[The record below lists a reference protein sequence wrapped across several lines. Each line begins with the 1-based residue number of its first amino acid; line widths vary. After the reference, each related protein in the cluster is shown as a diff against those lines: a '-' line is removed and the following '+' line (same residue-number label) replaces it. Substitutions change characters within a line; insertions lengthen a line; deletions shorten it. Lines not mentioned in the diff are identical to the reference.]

1 MTKQQ
6 RVARLATA
14 GALACILAACSG
26 GGTGTQSALPSSPG
40 QGQSLANVQ
49 VRIVDTTSGAS
60 QTASGKK
67 RPMYISPSTNAS
79 SLQVTPT
86 GGSSQTIV
94 TNLSSGSPNCT
105 TATPRVCTIPMQL
118 TAGTYTFALKTYDEA
133 PVSGSIPAGANQLAQ
148 ASTTATIQLNT
159 TNTINFAL
167 SGIVVGSPGVSCT
180 SSCGALS
187 YMSLPANGTTQ
198 TFAFAVSATD
208 ADGNVITGSNPYS
221 SPITVTLTETGG
233 SGNSALIYNGTNVGA
248 TATLVKPTDTL
259 ALQYNGGG
267 ASGYSTT
274 TNIGGTGV
282 VISPMYVTPASVSE
296 GKVTDSHTGSITEAS
311 APNSIA
317 YSASA
322 TSCSEITASSAS
334 GSGSSGAFSFST
346 SAAGGTNANCT
357 VAVSDILGTT
367 VSVPVAF
374 AIPGPIGGGG
384 GSGGGTVTFPSGG
397 SGSCSAGIAFTAT
410 GQTALFT
417 ITDPGYSGSFT
428 QVNTTPAT
436 ATASISGANVTIT
449 AVAAGTTSITFSDSA
464 GNTIPCSIGV
474 TTTSGTVS

>member
-1 MTKQQ
+1 MKKNY

-14 GALACILAACSG
+14 GALACILAACGG
-26 GGTGTQSALPSSPG
+26 GGTTGTLSTLPSSPAK
-40 QGQSLANVQ
+40 SDLANVQ

-60 QTASGKK
+60 QTTSGKK

-79 SLQVTPT
+79 SLQVTPS
-86 GGSSQTIV
+86 GGTSQTIV

-105 TATPRVCTIPMQL
+105 TSTPRVCTIPMQL
-118 TAGTYTFALKTYDEA
+118 VAGTYTFALKTYDQA

-167 SGIVVGSPGVSCT
+167 SGIVVGAPGVSCS
-180 SSCGALS
+180 SSCGTLS

-198 TFAFAVSATD
+198 TFAFAVSAKD
-208 ADGNVITGSNPYS
+208 ADGNVITGSNPYA
-221 SPITVTLTETGG
+221 SPVTVTLTETGG
-233 SGNSALIYNGTNVGA
+233 SGNSALIYNGANVGA
-248 TATLVKPTDTL
+248 SATLVKPSDTL
-259 ALQYNGGG
+259 SLQYNGGG
-267 ASGYSTT
+267 SSGYSTT
-274 TNIGGTGV
+274 TNIGGTSV
-282 VISPMYVTPASVSE
+282 VISPMYVTPVSVAE
-296 GKVTDSHTGSITEAS
+296 GKVTDSHTGTIAEAS
-311 APNSIA
+311 APGSIA

-322 TSCSEITASSAS
+322 SGCSEITGSSAS

-367 VSVPVAF
+367 VNVPVAF
-374 AIPGPIGGGG
+374 SIPGPIGGAG

-397 SGSCSAGIAFTAT
+397 SGNCSSGIAFTAAGQT
-410 GQTALFT
+410 GQFS

-436 ATASISGANVTIT
+436 ATATISGSNITIT
-449 AVAAGTTSITFSDSA
+449 AVAAGTTTITFSDSA

-474 TTTSGTVS
+474 TTSSGSVS